1 MMKFPQTDK
10 RIYRDTSNGVISGV
24 CAGLAKYLDV
34 DATWV
39 RVAAV
44 AGLILFHVP
53 VLIAYIAATFLLPR
67 WA

>member
-1 MMKFPQTDK
+1 MKFPQTDK
-10 RIYRDTSNGVISGV
+10 RIYRDTGNGVISGV
-24 CAGLAKYLDV
+24 CAGLAKYLDL